1 MENTLLNLIPAAYLP
16 EIHLSQYDVGR
27 TITFTLKDGASDY
40 SVPSGASVKVKATKP
55 SGFGFEVAC
64 TFNGGTV
71 TLVTTDTMT
80 PEHGRFPAELSI
92 VSGNTTIG
100 TSNFI
105 FNIERSPHPEGTI
118 DGDAESLLPELTLLV
133 ERIEAAADSVH
144 NLTVEGVELAPGST
158 PTVSYNSAENKITF
172 GLVAGE
178 DGEVLNED
186 FMPIKLETIGVGN
199 NEPFEIPLFWEQ
211 GGINNLGEEVS
222 VSTRIRSKGLTS
234 LPKGTNVTIT
244 SLSGY
249 EYTLE
254 YYNEGG
260 NWQRADDSWRSGE
273 YTFEQ
278 LYNGSIRIMIRKSDD
293 SAITPTEG
301 SNLSVMATALL
312 TRKIDT
318 MENGGYYLVDLATTD
333 GGYIN
338 QTNGNVIAYNNWK
351 YTDFVDV
358 SDSANGKVVIII
370 LRRNGSETLDG
381 NAYNAWYDSQKR
393 YLSSLTVTNGEMT
406 IPEGAKYLRLSNRSE
421 YYFVLKKYSLGIK
434 DLKESGGEET
444 DSENKY
450 LKVMTWN
457 VGIFNDG
464 TTRPTSAEA
473 PEKIALLKRTVG
485 KMDADVFNAQ
495 EYATYV
501 DSSAEYPSADLLK
514 FKYPNKIGGNGSAT
528 FGFSKLVIKNAEQ
541 KTFASG
547 SNRPYWVYDV
557 EFGNKTIT
565 IIDVHLSIELD
576 PTTYREDDIAELIT
590 FMNTKDRVI
599 LTGDFNISS
608 DAELEPFKTAGYTL
622 CNGGDFGWFDTWP
635 VFDNMP
641 EGWSTGWPCYHL
653 DNIIVSSNIT
663 PQYVEAVSSKLSDH
677 APLYAELK
685 IE

>member
-1 MENTLLNLIPAAYLP
+1 MENTLLNLVPASYLP
-16 EIHLSQYDVGR
+16 EVHLSQYDVGR
-27 TITFTLKDGASDY
+27 ELKFTLKDGSSDY
-40 SVPSGASVKVKATKP
+40 SVPSGAVVTVKATKP
-55 SGFGFEVAC
+55 SGLGFVVNAVADG
-64 TFNGGTV
+64 NIV
-71 TLVTTDTMT
+71 TLSNTETMT
-80 PEHGRFPAELSI
+80 NENGRFPAELSI
-92 VSGNTTIG
+92 TQGSTVIG

-172 GLVAGE
+172 GLVPGE

-199 NEPFEIPLFWEQ
+199 NKPFEIPLFWEQ
-211 GGINNLGEEVS
+211 GGINNRGEEVS
-222 VSTRIRSKGLTS
+222 VPLRIRSKGITKLS
-234 LPKGTNVTIT
+234 KGTSVTVT

-249 EYTLE
+249 EYTIE
-254 YYNEGG
+254 YYNEDG
-260 NWQRADDSWRSGE
+260 NWQRVDASWRSGE
-273 YTFEQ
+273 YSFEQ
-278 LYNGSIRIMIRKSDD
+278 LYEGGIRIMIRKPDD

-301 SNLSVMATALL
+301 SNLSVIATSIL

-318 MENGGYYLVDLATTD
+318 MENGGYELVDLTTTD

-338 QTNGNVIAYNNWK
+338 QTNGEVIAYNNWK

-358 SDSANGKVVIII
+358 SDSANGKVVIIM

-381 NAYNAWYDSQKR
+381 TSYNAWYDENKT
-393 YLSSLTVTNGEMT
+393 YLYPLTVINNEIE
-406 IPEGAKYLRLSNRSE
+406 IPVGAKYLRLSNRSE
-421 YYFVLKKYSLGIK
+421 YYFVLKKYSLG
-434 DLKESGGEET
+434 LKGLIEGEI
-444 DSENKY
+444 DSDNEY

-501 DSSAEYPSADLLK
+501 DSDAEYPSADLLK
-514 FKYPNKIGGNGSAT
+514 FKYHNKIGGNGSAT
-528 FGFSKLVIKNAEQ
+528 FGFSKLVIKNVEQ

-547 SNRPYWVYDV
+547 SNRPYWVYEI

-565 IIDVHLSIELD
+565 VIDVHLSIELD

>member
-1 MENTLLNLIPAAYLP
+1 MEKTLLNLIPGACSP
-16 EIHLSQYDVGR
+16 EVHLSQYDKGR
-27 TITFTLKDGASDY
+27 AVPFKLAEGKSAY
-40 SVPSGASVKVKATKP
+40 SVPDGSEIVVQATKP
-55 SGFGFEVAC
+55 SGLGFVVPV
-64 TFNGGTV
+64 TFDGDTA
-71 TLVTTDTMT
+71 TMT
-80 PEHGRFPAELSI
+80 ITETMSNEYGRFPAELSI
-92 VSGNTTIG
+92 TNNGNRIG
-100 TSNFI
+100 TANFVM
-105 FNIERSPHPEGTI
+105 NIERSPHPEGTI

-211 GGINNLGEEVS
+211 GGINNLGKEVS
-222 VSTRIRSKGLTS
+222 VSTRIRSKGLTK
-234 LPKGTNVTIT
+234 LKKGTNITIT

-249 EYTLE
+249 EYTIE
-254 YYNEGG
+254 YYNDGG
-260 NWQRADDSWRSGE
+260 NWQRADASWRSGE
-273 YTFEQ
+273 YSFEQ
-278 LYNGSIRIMIRKSDD
+278 LYDGGIRIMIRKSDD
-293 SAITPTEG
+293 SAITPTES
-301 SNLSVMATALL
+301 SNLSVLATPIL

-318 MENGGYYLVDLATTD
+318 MENGGYELVDLDIID
-333 GGYIN
+333 GGYIDQN
-338 QTNGNVIAYNNWK
+338 NGNVIAYNNWK
-351 YTDFVDV
+351 YTDFVNV
-358 SDSANGKVVIII
+358 SDSANGKVIII
-370 LRRNGSETLDG
+370 MLRRNGSETLDG
-381 NAYNAWYDSQKR
+381 TSYNAWYDENKT
-393 YLSSLTVTNGEMT
+393 YLYPLTVTNGE
-406 IPEGAKYLRLSNRSE
+406 INVPVGAKYLRLSNRSE
-421 YYFVLKKYSLGIK
+421 YYFVLKKYSLG
-434 DLKESGGEET
+434 LKGLIEEET

-590 FMNTKDRVI
+590 FMNTKDRVV

-608 DAELEPFKTAGYTL
+608 DAELEPFKTAGYSL

-635 VFDNMP
+635 VFDNMSD
-641 EGWSTGWPCYHL
+641 GFSTDWPCYHL
-653 DNIIVSSNIT
+653 DNIIVSNNIT